1 MKIAVISD
9 NGTTVSQHFGRALYY
24 VVVTVEDGEVVEKEK
39 RDKPGHHSFAHQRQ
53 EHSHHPGEGHGF
65 GAKSQSKHAA
75 MAEPIADC
83 KVLIAGGMG
92 WGAYENL
99 TSRGVETIV
108 TDIKNID
115 EAVKLYLEG
124 KLLNLQQRLH

>member
-1 MKIAVISD
+1 MKIAVISE
-9 NGTTVSQHFGRALYY
+9 NGTTVSQHFGRAPYY
-24 VVVTVEDGEVVEKEK
+24 VVVTVEDGEVVDREK
-39 RDKPGHHSFAHQRQ
+39 RDKMGHHSFAGQ
-53 EHSHHPGEGHGF
+53 HHDDTAPGERHGF
-65 GAKSQSKHAA
+65 EAASQSKHAS

-99 TSRGVETIV
+99 TSCGIETIV

>member
-9 NGTTVSQHFGRALYY
+9 NGTTVSQHFGRAPYY
-24 VVVTVEDGEVVEKEK
+24 VVVTAEGGEVTGKEK
-39 RDKPGHHSFAHQRQ
+39 REKTGHHSFAHQHQ
-53 EHSHHPGEGHGF
+53 GHHAHEEGHGF
-65 GAKSQSKHAA
+65 GAGSQSRHAS

-83 KVLIAGGMG
+83 QVLIAGGMG

-99 TSRGVETIV
+99 TSRGIETIV

-124 KLLNLQQRLH
+124 KLPNLQQRLH

>member
-1 MKIAVISD
+1 MKIAVISED
-9 NGTTVSQHFGRALYY
+9 GTTISQHFGRAPYY
-24 VVVTVEDGEVVEKEK
+24 VVVTAEDGEVVDKEK
-39 RDKPGHHSFAHQRQ
+39 RDKPGHHSFAHQHQ
-53 EHSHHPGEGHGF
+53 EHDTHDERHGL
-65 GAKSQSKHAA
+65 GAKAQSRHAS

-99 TSRGVETIV
+99 TSRGIETIV
-108 TDIKNID
+108 TDIKTID

>member
-1 MKIAVISD
+1 MKIAVISE
-9 NGTTVSQHFGRALYY
+9 NGTTVSQHFGQAPYY
-24 VVVTVEDGEVVEKEK
+24 VVITAEDGKIVDKEK
-39 RDKPGHHSFAHQRQ
+39 REKPGHRNFAHHQG
-53 EHSHHPGEGHGF
+53 HPAHEEGHGY
-65 GAKSQSKHAA
+65 GAEAQSKHAS

-83 KVLIAGGMG
+83 QVLIAGGMG

-99 TSRGVETIV
+99 TSRGIETIV

>member
-1 MKIAVISD
+1 MKIAVISED
-9 NGTTVSQHFGRALYY
+9 GTTISQHFGRAPYY
-24 VVVTVEDGEVVEKEK
+24 VVVTVEDGEVMDREK
-39 RDKPGHHSFAHQRQ
+39 RDKMGHHSFAGQHQ
-53 EHSHHPGEGHGF
+53 EHDVHEERHGF
-65 GAKSQSKHAA
+65 DAASQSKHAS
-75 MAEPIADC
+75 MAEAIADC

-99 TSRGVETIV
+99 TSRGIETIV

>member
-9 NGTTVSQHFGRALYY
+9 DGITVSQHFGRAPYY
-24 VVVTVEDGEVVEKEK
+24 VVVTAEDGEVVNKEK
-39 RDKPGHHSFAHQRQ
+39 REKAGHSSFAHQHQ
-53 EHSHHPGEGHGF
+53 EHANEERHGY
-65 GAKSQSKHAA
+65 GAGAESKHTA
-75 MAEPIADC
+75 MAEAIADC

-92 WGAYENL
+92 WGAYENM
-99 TSRGVETIV
+99 TSRGIKTIV

>member
-1 MKIAVISD
+1 MKIAVISED
-9 NGTTVSQHFGRALYY
+9 GATISQHFGRAPYY
-24 VVVTVEDGEVVEKEK
+24 VVVTAEDGEVVDKET
-39 RDKPGHHSFAHQRQ
+39 RDKTGHNSFAGQ
-53 EHSHHPGEGHGF
+53 HHDDTAPGERHGF
-65 GAKSQSKHAA
+65 GAGAQSRHAS
-75 MAEPIADC
+75 MAEAIADC

-92 WGAYENL
+92 WGAYENM
-99 TSRGVETIV
+99 TSRGIETIV